1 MATSGMSL
9 PPLWRLRE
17 LFDLSDKYPSGLEW
31 RIDRAG
37 YKAGDQVGRINIRT
51 GYYMVFVDNK
61 RYLAHR
67 IVCFMRTERDLTN
80 SRVLHHK
87 SNTEK
92 DNREPLLISNVVK
105 KISTEELG

>member
-1 MATSGMSL
+1 MSL

-87 SNTEK
+87 SNTKK

-105 KISTEELG
+105 KISVEELG